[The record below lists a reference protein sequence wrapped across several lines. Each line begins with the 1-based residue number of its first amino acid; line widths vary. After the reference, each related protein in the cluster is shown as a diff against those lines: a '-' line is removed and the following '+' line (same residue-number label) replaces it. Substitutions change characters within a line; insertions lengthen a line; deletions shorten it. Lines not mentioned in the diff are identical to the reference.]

1 MKNRMNKHFHLMTC
15 LGVMLLTTFSCEK
28 MQVEEDGSEDI
39 SNITIRIS
47 TIEQVPFRTA
57 TRAAVLNEVC
67 THLNFLL
74 YKESGERVSQVSQNI
89 EDDGFGEA
97 RFTVPPGRYLLTAL
111 AHSSDGNPTSTNM
124 QRIGF
129 TNKTGYTDT
138 FFCLDT
144 LDVGEADI
152 ERALSLKRIVA
163 KVRFIPYDELP
174 ENAQRIGFNY
184 TGGSGTLDATNN
196 GWGVV
201 NSKQMQYYQLSREE
215 KYFEIYT
222 IPHATDDDELD
233 VIISTYVP
241 DADGSDVLKTERTVE
256 GIPVRRNHI
265 TTCRG
270 YLFSPVYQ
278 MNLSIT
284 IDDTW
289 DADTLSFDF
298 Y

>member
-1 MKNRMNKHFHLMTC
+1 MKTKMLRPYEVMAC
-15 LGVMLLTTFSCEK
+15 LGVMLLTGLSCEK
-28 MQVEEDGSEDI
+28 MQVDEYESDESP
-39 SNITIRIS
+39 NVTIRIS
-47 TIEQVPFRTA
+47 TIEQVPFGTA
-57 TRAAVLNEVC
+57 TRAAVLNEIC

-74 YKESGERVSQVSQNI
+74 YNESGNRVSQVSQAI
-89 EDDGFGEA
+89 EDENFGEA

-111 AHSSDGNPTSTNM
+111 AHSSDGNPTSTNI

-144 LDVGEADI
+144 LDVGEADL
-152 ERALSLKRIVA
+152 ERSLALKRIVA
-163 KVRFIPYDELP
+163 KVRFIPYDEMP
-174 ENAQRIGFNY
+174 DNAQRIGFYY
-184 TGGSGTLDATNN
+184 TGGSGAFDATNN

-201 NSKQMQYYQLSREE
+201 NSKQTQYYSLSHDE
-215 KYFEIYT
+215 KFFEIYT

-233 VIISTYVP
+233 VNISTYVP
-241 DADGSDVLKTERTVE
+241 DTDGSDVLKTERMVE

-289 DADTLSFDF
+289 DADTLEFDF
-298 Y
+298 H

>member
-1 MKNRMNKHFHLMTC
+1 MRSKMIKPFVVKAC
-15 LGVMLLTTFSCEK
+15 FGVMLLTGLSCEK
-28 MQVEEDGSEDI
+28 MQVDESDASE
-39 SNITIRIS
+39 SPNVTVRIS
-47 TIEQVPFRTA
+47 TIEQVPFETG

-74 YKESGERVSQVSQNI
+74 YNESGTRVSQVTQAI
-89 EDDGFGEA
+89 EDENFGEA
-97 RFTVPPGRYLLTAL
+97 RFTVSPGRYLLTVL
-111 AHSSDGNPTSTNM
+111 AHSSDGNPTSTNI

-144 LDVGEADI
+144 LDVGEADM
-152 ERALSLKRIVA
+152 ELALALKRIVA
-163 KVRFIPYDELP
+163 KVRFIPYDEMP
-174 ENAQRIGFNY
+174 EKVQRIGFYY
-184 TGGSGTLDATNN
+184 TGGSGTFDATNQ

-201 NSKQMQYYQLSREE
+201 NSKQTQYYSVNHDE
-215 KYFEIYT
+215 KFFEIYT
-222 IPHATDDDELD
+222 IPHVTDDDELD
-233 VIISTYVP
+233 VNISTYVP
-241 DADGSDVLKTERTVE
+241 DTDGSDVLKTERMVE

-278 MNLSIT
+278 MNLTIT

-289 DADTLSFDF
+289 DADTLEFDF
-298 Y
+298 H